1 MPDIQPVITGQPGE
15 PEVPFTANFTVTVDL
30 SVFGKDVV
38 LRACYVFADRCY
50 CWIQSEGAGRL
61 LVAFKDRKGKLDAD
75 ALRGEF
81 ANALV
86 DFALRAVIEAN
97 TAEVRKAIVIAAL
110 TEASGCRSAGR

>member
-1 MPDIQPVITGQPGE
+1 MTNGQRAIALQLGE

-30 SVFGKDVV
+30 SVFPKDVV
-38 LRACYVFADRCY
+38 LRACYAFADRCY

-61 LVAFKDRKGKLDAD
+61 LIAFKDRKGKLDPETV
-75 ALRGEF
+75 RGEF

-97 TAEVRKAIVIAAL
+97 TAEVRKAIVTAAL
-110 TEASGCRSAGR
+110 TEASGCLSAGQ